1 MAPFTTMCV
10 GTIVSKVAT
19 DNDGFADNHCV
30 GRSLN
35 VFLCKPGGICV
46 CVYHL
51 SGMTMRSVSA
61 KVFSRFAL
69 SNSIINIATGF
80 LLALLPVPLIWKLQ
94 IGLRTRISVV
104 GIFSLGLF
112 ACTVGI

>member
-1 MAPFTTMCV
+1 VQAGWDLRLRLPPV
-10 GTIVSKVAT
+10 GNGNAKRFSQSV
-19 DNDGFADNHCV
+19 FA
-30 GRSLN
+30 
-35 VFLCKPGGICV
+35 
-46 CVYHL
+46 
-51 SGMTMRSVSA
+51 
-61 KVFSRFAL
+61 RFAL

-112 ACTVGI
+112 ACTAGI